1 MQRILFALCAA
12 ALTTLFAGMMLA
24 VARRRAAAGG
34 PPAIH
39 ASAAADYLWAVIPWL
54 MISVCLIP
62 AARRILAGH

>member
-12 ALTTLFAGMMLA
+12 AFTALFAGMMLA
-24 VARRRAAAGG
+24 VVRRRGAAGG

-54 MISVCLIP
+54 MIIACVIP